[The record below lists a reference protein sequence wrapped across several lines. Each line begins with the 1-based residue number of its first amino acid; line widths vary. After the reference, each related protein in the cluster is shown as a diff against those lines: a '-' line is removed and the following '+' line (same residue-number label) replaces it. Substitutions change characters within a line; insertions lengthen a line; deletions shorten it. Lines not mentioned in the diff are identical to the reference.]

1 MRKRA
6 HRTPNRKPV
15 LDRCGRREFQPLQL
29 DGVVRFLAVNRYCTR
44 RTHRKTVLAAHAA
57 RRLGH
62 HRTSV
67 LADLQR
73 LERAV
78 AHTLSAG
85 DTACEV
91 NRKEFGMF
99 FHMPN
104 VPFFN
109 HLPVSTAVQ
118 SMTTHPHIQR
128 PSNGILLIATDTA
141 DEMMNDDA
149 AVATIANG
157 VDNLGRK
164 NAKNGNRTNMC
175 KRYVP

>member
-1 MRKRA
+1 
-6 HRTPNRKPV
+6 
-15 LDRCGRREFQPLQL
+15 
-29 DGVVRFLAVNRYCTR
+29 
-44 RTHRKTVLAAHAA
+44 
-57 RRLGH
+57 
-62 HRTSV
+62 
-67 LADLQR
+67 
-73 LERAV
+73 
-78 AHTLSAG
+78 
-85 DTACEV
+85 
-91 NRKEFGMF
+91 
-99 FHMPN
+99 MPN